1 VASTLYRVGSVHGHP
16 GADCLLEDGGRIAW
30 IGPTQHA
37 PRADRTVEHRGAWLA
52 PAFVDAHV
60 HVTSTGLALT
70 GLDLTGC
77 RSLAEALRRLEDQ
90 VRRVRGGVVLGTG
103 WDETAWPEQR
113 PPTSRELDRASAG
126 GVVYL
131 ARTDVHSA
139 VASSALLA
147 AVPGVVGLPGFLGDG
162 LVRQQAH
169 HAVRRAALA
178 SVSTGQRAAAQVAA
192 LDRMAAVGIAAVH
205 ECAGPDISGEADF
218 LSLLALDHAV
228 ERVGYWGEL
237 GAVEKARELGAVG
250 AAGDLFVDGAIGS
263 HTACLSEPY
272 ADTDSTGHAYL
283 SVDQVADHVRACTVA
298 GMQAGF
304 HAIGDAAVGTVTDA
318 FARVAEDLGVDR
330 VRQARHR
337 VEHLELVSPEQIV
350 VLARCGVIASVQPA
364 FDARW
369 GGPEGMYATRLG
381 RERAMGMNPLRAL
394 VDAGVILALGSDSP
408 VTEPDPWGG
417 VRAAVGHRTP
427 GSGITAAEAF
437 DAHTAGGRAAAGTD
451 LAFQEGAAATFAVW
465 RLEAEL
471 VDGLPDLGRADPS
484 CLTTVVGGVDCG
496 RVAD

>member
-1 VASTLYRVGSVHGHP
+1 MASTLYRVGSVHGHP
-16 GADCLLEDGGRIAW
+16 GADALLEEGGRIAW
-30 IGPTQHA
+30 LGPAAGA
-37 PRADRTVEHRGAWLA
+37 PGADRTIDHRDGWLA

-77 RSLAEALRRLEDQ
+77 RNLTEALRRLEDQ

-113 PPTSRELDRASAG
+113 PPTARELDRASAG

-147 AVPGVVGLPGFLGDG
+147 AVPGVAGLPGFLGDG

-178 SVSTGQRAAAQVAA
+178 SISGGQRTAAQVAA
-192 LDRMAAVGIAAVH
+192 LDRLAAVGIAAAH
-205 ECAGPDISGEADF
+205 ECAGPDISGEQDL
-218 LSLLALDHAV
+218 LSLLALEHGV
-228 ERVGYWGEL
+228 QRVGYWGEL
-237 GAVEKARELGAVG
+237 GAVDKARELGAVG

-263 HTACLSEPY
+263 HTACLAEPY
-272 ADTDSTGHAYL
+272 ADADSTGHCYV
-283 SVDQVADHVRACTVA
+283 SVDEVADHVRACTLA

-304 HAIGDAAVGTVTDA
+304 HAIGDAAIGIVTDA
-318 FARVAEDLGVDR
+318 FDGVAAELGVDR
-330 VRQARHR
+330 VQQARHR
-337 VEHLELVSPEQIV
+337 VEHLELVNDEQIA
-350 VLARCGVIASVQPA
+350 VLASCGVIASVQPA

-369 GGPEGMYATRLG
+369 GGPGGMYATRLG
-381 RERAMGMNPLRAL
+381 PGRAAGMNPLRAL
-394 VDAGVILALGSDSP
+394 LDAGVVLALGSDSP

-417 VRAAVGHRTP
+417 VRAAVAHRTP
-427 GSGITAAEAF
+427 GSGITVAEAF
-437 DAHTAGGRAAAGTD
+437 YAHTDGGRAAAGAD
-451 LAFQEGAAATFAVW
+451 LPLHVGALATFAVW
-465 RLEAEL
+465 ALEGPL
-471 VDGLPDLGRADPS
+471 VDGLPDLREPLPT
-484 CLTTVVGGVDCG
+484 CLTTVVGGVAAFG
-496 RVAD
+496 